1 MKAVLFDLHGTLAYV
16 ENPVSVEEI
25 SEHLFSRGYEV
36 SPQQLRA
43 SWMFV
48 AFIDYPKY
56 GYRNWH
62 SYFSRI
68 FWRLKAKVDKTTL
81 SDIVEL
87 LERNTYTLYPDAA
100 EAVVKTKKSKLK
112 TAVVTT
118 IAYFQFKKAVKPI
131 KKYLDCIMTG
141 YEAKCDKS
149 NPKIYRKVL
158 EILKVK
164 PNEAIMIGDNIK
176 LDVLLPK
183 QLGIHTILLDRKRQ
197 NLKCQTANA
206 VVNNLREALEII
218 LGFKSDRLISNKK
231 RGM

>member
-1 MKAVLFDLHGTLAYV
+1 MAKIKAVLFDLHETLV
-16 ENPVSVEEI
+16 HQENPVSVEEI

-48 AFIDYPKY
+48 AFVDYPKY
-56 GYRNWH
+56 GYRNWY

-68 FWRLKAKVDKTTL
+68 FWRLKVKVDEKAL
-81 SDIVEL
+81 GDIVKL
-87 LERNTYTLYPDAA
+87 LESKPYRLYSDAA
-100 EAVVKTKKSKLK
+100 EAVVKAKKSGFK

-118 IAYFQFKKAVKPI
+118 VAYFQFKKAFKPI
-131 KKYLDCIMTG
+131 KKYFDFIMTG
-141 YEAKCDKS
+141 YEAKCDKT
-149 NPKIYRKVL
+149 NPKMYRKVL

-164 PNEAIMIGDNIK
+164 PDEAVMIGDNIQV
-176 LDVLLPK
+176 DILLPK

-197 NLKCQTANA
+197 NLKCQPANA

-218 LGFKSDRLISNKK
+218 LDFQIR
-231 RGM
+231 